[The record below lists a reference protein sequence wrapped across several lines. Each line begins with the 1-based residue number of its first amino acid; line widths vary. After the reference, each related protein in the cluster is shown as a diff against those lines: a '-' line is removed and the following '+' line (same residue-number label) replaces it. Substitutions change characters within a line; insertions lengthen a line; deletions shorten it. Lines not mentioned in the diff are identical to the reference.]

1 MPLTR
6 DDWIRGALS
15 AIATGGIAAAAV
27 EPLAVRL
34 GATKGSFYWHF
45 RNRDHLITEA
55 LLTWEREWTDELIIE
70 YERIADPRQRL
81 RESYRMLIQD
91 EQEESATDV
100 ALLGSGGD
108 PLAAPIV
115 ARVQQKRLEYLERC
129 FVGLGLPGS
138 DARQRARIAY
148 SAYLGWFH
156 QRATEGPASPRER
169 AAYRRAVVDLLTA
182 PRLTSA
188 TNERRGRLG
197 GRER

>member
-1 MPLTR
+1 MVVGGRQVPLTR

-70 YERIADPRQRL
+70 YERIADPRQRM

-100 ALLGSGGD
+100 A
-108 PLAAPIV
+108 
-115 ARVQQKRLEYLERC
+115 
-129 FVGLGLPGS
+129 
-138 DARQRARIAY
+138 
-148 SAYLGWFH
+148 
-156 QRATEGPASPRER
+156 
-169 AAYRRAVVDLLTA
+169 
-182 PRLTSA
+182 
-188 TNERRGRLG
+188 
-197 GRER
+197 